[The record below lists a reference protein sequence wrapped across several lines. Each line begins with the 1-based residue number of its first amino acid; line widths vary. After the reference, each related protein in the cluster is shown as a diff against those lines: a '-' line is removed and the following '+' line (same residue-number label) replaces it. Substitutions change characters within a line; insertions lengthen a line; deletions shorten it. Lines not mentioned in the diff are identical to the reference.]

1 LLQAPADG
9 VEAALR
15 DEPGGPGTRDTMI
28 VLHLAQTDRGEVSV
42 ALHGQDGTVGYY
54 RDGLLQT
61 LINAQGQNLAGYVEA
76 AVERICGQ
84 GAQRVLVLGHGG
96 GAASTLL
103 HRRGIE
109 VTSVDVDPLAE
120 RLGQLFFRAPPTLS
134 VVTAEAAAFVAASP
148 AATFDAVF
156 VDFQD
161 SATPPADYLAPAFWR
176 QVARVLR
183 PRGQVIIV
191 NVTNYLWDG
200 PDWPA
205 CLEALGA
212 AGLVSAP
219 LDDVYDA
226 ANFLMVATGA
236 P

>member
-1 LLQAPADG
+1 
-9 VEAALR
+9 
-15 DEPGGPGTRDTMI
+15 M
-28 VLHLAQTDRGEVSV
+28 HS
-42 ALHGQDGTVGYY
+42 QDGTVGYY

-61 LINAQGQNLAGYVEA
+61 LIDARGRNLAGYVEA
-76 AVERICGQ
+76 AVTRICEHGGQ
-84 GAQRVLVLGHGG
+84 QVLVLGHGG

-134 VVTAEAAAFVAASP
+134 VATAEAAAFVAAS
-148 AATFDAVF
+148 AASDFDAVF

-161 SATPPADYLAPAFWR
+161 STKPPADYLAPAFWR
-176 QVARVLR
+176 QIGRVLR
-183 PRGQVIIV
+183 PGGQIII

-200 PDWPA
+200 PDWLP
-205 CLEALGA
+205 CLDAIGA
-212 AGLVSAP
+212 ADLISAP
-219 LDDVYDA
+219 LDEVYDTG
-226 ANFLMVATGA
+226 NFLMVATGA

>member
-1 LLQAPADG
+1 
-9 VEAALR
+9 
-15 DEPGGPGTRDTMI
+15 MI
-28 VLHLAQTDRGEVSV
+28 VLHLAQTVRGEVSV
-42 ALHGQDGTVGYY
+42 ALHSRDGTVGYY

-61 LINAQGQNLAGYVEA
+61 LIDAQGQNLAGYVEA
-76 AVERICGQ
+76 AVARISEQ
-84 GAQRVLVLGHGG
+84 GARRVLVLGHGG
-96 GAASTLL
+96 GAASTPL

-134 VVTAEAAAFVAASP
+134 VVTAEAGAFVVASP

-161 SATPPADYLAPAFWR
+161 SATPPDDYLAPAFWR

-183 PRGQVIIV
+183 PGGQIII
-191 NVTNYLWDG
+191 NVTSYLWDG

-205 CLEALGA
+205 CLEAIGA
-212 AGLVSAP
+212 AGLIPAP
-219 LDDVYDA
+219 LEEVYDSS
-226 ANFLMVATGA
+226 NFLMVATGA